1 MTSTRFPL
9 RFAIPLVG
17 FLALAHA
24 APAAAQ
30 EPGPE
35 DEPRTFERKYIDATD
50 YRSDPVL
57 LQDWAELTRLLRW
70 TRRLEF
76 AVAEEDA
83 TFPADLIVGFRARID
98 TLSGEPLPE
107 FLASRTDTIRA
118 TFESIRGKLARAE
131 AALDEL
137 APPPTKPTGER
148 AANTPDRERTLVTGR
163 TAVTVPAGVVV
174 GRNDT
179 LPAAEVGGEP
189 VSFVDLVAL
198 ALADLDRLVHL
209 VRTTRSAAHPTP
221 GEDSSTERGSP
232 ESEAPR
238 SNTAPRPP
246 RR

>member
-1 MTSTRFPL
+1 MTSARFPL

-17 FLALAHA
+17 FLVLAHP

-30 EPGPE
+30 EPAPE
-35 DEPRTFERKYIDATD
+35 DEPRSFERKYIDATE

-70 TRRLEF
+70 TRQLET

-83 TFPADLIVGFRARID
+83 TFPAELIIGFRARID

-107 FLASRTDTIRA
+107 FLASRADTIGA

-131 AALDEL
+131 EALDDL
-137 APPPTKPTGER
+137 APPSTRPTGER

-209 VRTTRSAAHPTP
+209 VRTARSAARPAP
-221 GEDSSTERGSP
+221 DEDSATERGAP
-232 ESEAPR
+232 GSETPR
-238 SNTAPRPP
+238 SSRAPRPP
-246 RR
+246 QR